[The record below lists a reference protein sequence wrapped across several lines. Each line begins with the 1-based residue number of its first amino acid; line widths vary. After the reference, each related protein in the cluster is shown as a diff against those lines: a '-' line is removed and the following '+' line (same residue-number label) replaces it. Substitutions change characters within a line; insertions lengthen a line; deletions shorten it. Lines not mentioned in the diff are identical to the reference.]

1 LKPFG
6 ATPTLPAIVLA
17 HAVGY
22 VLTRRT
28 LPFAG
33 AGIVEVLMPLT
44 LVAAGAPFA
53 GAVLGVIVYRVFNL
67 WLPLVPALAALP
79 SVRRSFQLDLSLTSA
94 QP

>member
-1 LKPFG
+1 
-6 ATPTLPAIVLA
+6 
-17 HAVGY
+17 

-53 GAVLGVIVYRVFNL
+53 GAVLGVIVYRIFNL
-67 WLPLVPALAALP
+67 WLPLIPAVAALP
-79 SVRRSFQLDLSLTSA
+79 LVRRSFRLEPRFTSA